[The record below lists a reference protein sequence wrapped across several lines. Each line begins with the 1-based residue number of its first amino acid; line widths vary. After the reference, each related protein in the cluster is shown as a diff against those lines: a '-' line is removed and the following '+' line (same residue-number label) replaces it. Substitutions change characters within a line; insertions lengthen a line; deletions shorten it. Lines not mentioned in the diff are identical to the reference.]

1 MSLPPQV
8 RRIPPPPPSS
18 YHQTQLSP
26 FLLFPFPLPSWCIIP
41 RTAKAAAGAGR
52 RRKKRKS
59 QAHKQQ
65 GGEGGRDRIKT
76 MTPCPPPPSSQGRA
90 VEAICAFLSSILGT
104 RRGPFRHGGKGRGW
118 DSTMEHIY
126 TWHFSCMTLLIRIWF
141 FILFI

>member
-8 RRIPPPPPSS
+8 RRIPPPSS

-26 FLLFPFPLPSWCIIP
+26 FLLFPFPFPSWCIIP
-41 RTAKAAAGAGR
+41 RTAKTAGSGAGR

-65 GGEGGRDRIKT
+65 EGGRERQDKNFDSL
-76 MTPCPPPPSSQGRA
+76 PPPPSSQGRA

-104 RRGPFRHGGKGRGW
+104 RRRPFRHGGKGRGR
-118 DSTMEHIY
+118 DSTIEHIY
-126 TWHFSCMTLLIRIWF
+126 TWHFSCMTLLKRIWV
-141 FILFI
+141 FISFV